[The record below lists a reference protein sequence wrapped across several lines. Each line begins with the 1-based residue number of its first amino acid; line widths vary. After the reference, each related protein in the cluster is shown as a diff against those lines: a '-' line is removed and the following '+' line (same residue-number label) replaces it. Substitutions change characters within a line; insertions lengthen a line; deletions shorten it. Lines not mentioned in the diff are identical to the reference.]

1 MSTTEGLKHKYNV
14 ERVDGKPVGF
24 CFVLEPER
32 DPYAKAALRSYAI
45 SVAET
50 IPELANDLMRVL
62 HSNFRIKD
70 GKWVNKK
77 ELGE

>member
-14 ERVDGKPVGF
+14 ERVDGEPVGF

-32 DPYAKAALRSYAI
+32 DPYARAALRNYAI
-45 SVAET
+45 SVAEAY
-50 IPELANDLMRVL
+50 PELANDLMRVL
-62 HSNFRIKD
+62 GSSFRVKD
-70 GKWVNKK
+70 GQFVHKE

>member
-1 MSTTEGLKHKYNV
+1 MSGLKHKYNV

-32 DPYAKAALRSYAI
+32 DPYARSALRHYAI
-45 SVAET
+45 AVSNEH
-50 IPELANDLMRVL
+50 PELTNDLMRL
-62 HSNFRIKD
+62 LGSNFRVKD
-70 GKWVNKK
+70 GSWVNKK